1 MSSFEEIIV
10 AKDLQIA
17 ELLAEI
23 QALKD
28 QALKDQ
34 ALKDQI
40 QAQSN
45 AETLDN
51 VEVTIDNADIS
62 ETISLKPF
70 DEESQEE
77 EAPDIMNLLN
87 MFMGT
92 GQESGSANPFAEIM
106 QKMMTPNEDGANPF
120 SEIMQKMMAP
130 DSSQ

>member
-28 QALKDQ
+28 QLQ
-34 ALKDQI
+34 T
-40 QAQSN
+40 N

-70 DEESQEE
+70 DEEVQEE
-77 EAPDIMNLLN
+77 EAPNIMNLLN

-92 GQESGSANPFAEIM
+92 GQESASANPFAEIM

>member
-1 MSSFEEIIV
+1 MSSLEEIIV

-28 QALKDQ
+28 QLQ
-34 ALKDQI
+34 LQT
-40 QAQSN
+40 N
-45 AETLDN
+45 GETLDN
-51 VEVTIDNADIS
+51 VEVTIDNPDIS
-62 ETISLKPF
+62 ETVFLKYF
-70 DEESQEE
+70 DEEEE
-77 EAPDIMNLLN
+77 EEEEEQQETPNIMNLLN
-87 MFMGT
+87 MFMGN
-92 GQESGSANPFAEIM
+92 GQESASNPFAEIM

>member
-1 MSSFEEIIV
+1 MSSLEEIIV

-28 QALKDQ
+28 QLQ
-34 ALKDQI
+34 LQT
-40 QAQSN
+40 N
-45 AETLDN
+45 GETLDN
-51 VEVTIDNADIS
+51 VEVTIDNPDIS
-62 ETISLKPF
+62 ETVFLKYF
-70 DEESQEE
+70 DEEEQQET
-77 EAPDIMNLLN
+77 PNIMNLLN
-87 MFMGT
+87 MFMGN
-92 GQESGSANPFAEIM
+92 GQESASNPFAEIM

>member
-1 MSSFEEIIV
+1 MSSLEEIIV

-28 QALKDQ
+28 QLQ
-34 ALKDQI
+34 T
-40 QAQSN
+40 N
-45 AETLDN
+45 GETLDN
-51 VEVTIDNADIS
+51 VEVTIDNPDIS
-62 ETISLKPF
+62 ETVFLKYF
-70 DEESQEE
+70 DEEEE
-77 EAPDIMNLLN
+77 EEEEEEQQKTPNIMNLLN
-87 MFMGT
+87 MFMGN
-92 GQESGSANPFAEIM
+92 GQESASNPFAEIM

>member
-1 MSSFEEIIV
+1 MSSLEEIIV

-34 ALKDQI
+34 ALKDQL
-40 QAQSN
+40 QTN
-45 AETLDN
+45 GETLDN
-51 VEVTIDNADIS
+51 VEVTIDNPDIS
-62 ETISLKPF
+62 ETVFLKYF
-70 DEESQEE
+70 DEEEE
-77 EAPDIMNLLN
+77 EEEDTPNIMNLLN
-87 MFMGT
+87 MFMGN
-92 GQESGSANPFAEIM
+92 GQESASNPFAEIM

>member
-1 MSSFEEIIV
+1 MSSLEEIIV

-28 QALKDQ
+28 QLQ
-34 ALKDQI
+34 LQT
-40 QAQSN
+40 N
-45 AETLDN
+45 GETLDN
-51 VEVTIDNADIS
+51 VEVTIDNPDIS
-62 ETISLKPF
+62 ETVFLKYF
-70 DEESQEE
+70 DEEEE
-77 EAPDIMNLLN
+77 EQQETPNIMNLLN
-87 MFMGT
+87 MFMGN
-92 GQESGSANPFAEIM
+92 GQESASNPFAEIM

>member
-1 MSSFEEIIV
+1 MSSLEEIIV

-28 QALKDQ
+28 QLQ
-34 ALKDQI
+34 LQT
-40 QAQSN
+40 N
-45 AETLDN
+45 GETLDN
-51 VEVTIDNADIS
+51 VEVTIDNPDIS
-62 ETISLKPF
+62 ETVFLKYF
-70 DEESQEE
+70 DEEEEQQET
-77 EAPDIMNLLN
+77 PNIMNLLN
-87 MFMGT
+87 MFMGN
-92 GQESGSANPFAEIM
+92 GQESASNPFAEIM

>member
-1 MSSFEEIIV
+1 MSSFEKIIV

-28 QALKDQ
+28 KLQT
-34 ALKDQI
+34 
-40 QAQSN
+40 N
-45 AETLDN
+45 VETLDN

-62 ETISLKPF
+62 ETISLKHF
-70 DEESQEE
+70 NNEEEEEEESQET
-77 EAPDIMNLLN
+77 PNIMNLLN
-87 MFMGT
+87 MFMGN
-92 GQESGSANPFAEIM
+92 GQESASANPFAEIM
-106 QKMMTPNEDGANPF
+106 QKIMAPNENGTNPI

>member
-1 MSSFEEIIV
+1 MSSLEEIIV

-28 QALKDQ
+28 QLQ
-34 ALKDQI
+34 LQT
-40 QAQSN
+40 N
-45 AETLDN
+45 GETLDN
-51 VEVTIDNADIS
+51 VEVTIDNPDIS
-62 ETISLKPF
+62 ETVFLKYF
-70 DEESQEE
+70 DEEEE
-77 EAPDIMNLLN
+77 EEEQQETPNIMNLLN
-87 MFMGT
+87 MFMGN
-92 GQESGSANPFAEIM
+92 GQESASNPFAEIM